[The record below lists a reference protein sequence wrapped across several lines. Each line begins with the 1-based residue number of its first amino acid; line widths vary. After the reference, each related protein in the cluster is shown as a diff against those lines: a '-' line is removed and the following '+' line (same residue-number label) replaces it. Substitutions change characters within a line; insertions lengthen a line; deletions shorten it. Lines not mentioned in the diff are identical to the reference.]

1 LFEWDDAKAESNRR
15 KHQVVFAL
23 AVIVW
28 DDPNLIVLDAEPRPE
43 RRWMAIGEVGGRVLS
58 VVFAM
63 PDPETIR
70 LISARPASKREHSTH
85 AQQ

>member
-28 DDPNLIVLDAEPRPE
+28 DDRPE